1 MKSYVISLDTEEG
14 RQRREKFNEQCRD
27 AGIPVPEWVRGVNP
41 KEDTVDQEGM
51 TIGCRLTC
59 SLGAIGCGMS
69 HRNIYKKHL
78 YDEHPVLVFEDD
90 ATLVNG
96 FKRRLDDAMQQVP
109 SDFDI
114 LFLGCQSSCGKE
126 SDPGIYPVATTHGTH
141 AYVISPRGIQK
152 MYEAKLNNHIDIM
165 MGGMAREG
173 VLRAYYIKPDIS
185 NANLDDMLTSSI
197 SPPRSFPNSI
207 TVLLNGMYNEKGLPV
222 SRHYTGEMRRVGPVA
237 INTYHLIF
245 FVLGLIL
252 GHRWIVYMLCAL
264 DVALFEAKS
273 AMNTVSTI
281 FAYFAGSTVHSVA
294 LNAVKK

>member
-96 FKRRLDDAMQQVP
+96 FKRRLDD
-109 SDFDI
+109 
-114 LFLGCQSSCGKE
+114 
-126 SDPGIYPVATTHGTH
+126 GTC
-141 AYVISPRGIQK
+141 
-152 MYEAKLNNHIDIM
+152 HID
-165 MGGMAREG
+165 AP
-173 VLRAYYIKPDIS
+173 YIRV
-185 NANLDDMLTSSI
+185 
-197 SPPRSFPNSI
+197 PRYS
-207 TVLLNGMYNEKGLPV
+207 
-222 SRHYTGEMRRVGPVA
+222 
-237 INTYHLIF
+237 
-245 FVLGLIL
+245 
-252 GHRWIVYMLCAL
+252 
-264 DVALFEAKS
+264 
-273 AMNTVSTI
+273 
-281 FAYFAGSTVHSVA
+281 
-294 LNAVKK
+294 